1 MSRRGAKLAGI
12 WGYALGAWGVE
23 TEDSCRVWGYMEK
36 WPNYSFPGLGDLES
50 LT

>member
-23 TEDSCRVWGYMEK
+23 TEDPLQS
-36 WPNYSFPGLGDLES
+36 LGVYGEVAKLFLS
-50 LT
+50 WAG

>member
-12 WGYALGAWGVE
+12 WGYALWRQR
-23 TEDSCRVWGYMEK
+23 TPCRVWGYMEK